1 MPSRLDPHDV
11 AVLEHT
17 TVVRINLIPLAI
29 ASRIS
34 SDFSIIFIIWA
45 TSAAGALSS
54 VAIQPLIVHP
64 LEPHVIATVDKVRNL
79 TPVAGVAFFAFT
91 AILVCP
97 VVFTCAPI
105 TARIRL
111 VGTVVDIHVSTGSFG
126 GVFPSTG
133 SAAAARSRTFVA
145 VPVYAAVFK
154 SNRRIG
160 ALCVLAGS
168 F

>member
-1 MPSRLDPHDV
+1 MPSRLDPHDI
-11 AVLEHT
+11 AVLEQT
-17 TVVRINLIPLAI
+17 AVGRINLIPLAI
-29 ASRIS
+29 ASRIR
-34 SDFSIIFIIWA
+34 SDFTIIFVIWA

-64 LEPHVIATVDKVRNL
+64 LEPHVIATVDKLRNF
-79 TPVAGVAFFAFT
+79 TPVAAVAFFAFT

-97 VVFTCAPI
+97 VVFTCAAI
-105 TARIRL
+105 LARIGL

-126 GVFPSTG
+126 GVFASTG
-133 SAAAARSRTFVA
+133 SVAAACSRTFVA
-145 VPVYAAVFK
+145 VPMYAAVFK

-160 ALCVLAGS
+160 ALCVLAAG